1 MKTHIITSDLE
12 IEKSRCG
19 RQGNLLYTELTS
31 ELTCK
36 NCRKYLTKFKPW
48 KQDYI
53 MNGFYIEDDKEHEGY
68 PFSIIV
74 R

>member
-19 RQGNLLYTELTS
+19 RQVKLYTDKTS

-36 NCRKYLTKFKPW
+36 NCRKYLTKFRPW

-53 MNGFYIEDDKEHEGY
+53 MNGFYIEDDKEHEDY
-68 PFSIIV
+68 PFSIIL